1 MDSYLDVN
9 SCCFNRL
16 HCVKYARVY
25 TVCSVH
31 SAFFNR
37 IIDIDIDINID
48 FRWFYFSLSSLSKV
62 CFVFWVRSI
71 NIESERTKK
80 NEPIDLTKYYLNM
93 HIYTPFHTSYLL
105 IENAQNFDNIT
116 DFHK

>member
-80 NEPIDLTKYYLNM
+80 KWTDRLNQILFKYAY
-93 HIYTPFHTSYLL
+93 IYTISHILFVNWKRSELW
-105 IENAQNFDNIT
+105 
-116 DFHK
+116 